1 MKTML
6 RFCVLLISSS
16 LLWACQVDPWEQAEE
31 GYLFRFLEQASAEG
45 LAPQFGDSICFS
57 YSLVLPDSV
66 QRAKRCLIY
75 PVKEQRN
82 FFLYPLAQMRTG
94 DSLAVVWSYAQLAE
108 EWPEGA
114 EQFAPTDSVRVQYRL
129 AYVLDRLSLKAKREQ
144 DYALAKGFV
153 QVEDWQEERLL
164 KLEQA
169 DSLETLLTDYRAAY
183 LAQILNFEQA
193 EEGFF
198 FKLEG
203 QGQGKAAAY
212 WAYYILL
219 ELDNAQLLDNN
230 LRRADRLPLEQA
242 SNKLPNYYQ
251 QAVAKMEVG
260 QRGYFIFP
268 ESSKVLYLE
277 LVAAKEQA
285 E

>member
-16 LLWACQVDPWEQAEE
+16 LFWSCQITWEQAEE
-31 GYLFRFLEQASAEG
+31 GYAFHTLAEG
-45 LAPQFGDSICFS
+45 PVQGQVPQFGDSICFS
-57 YSLVLPDSV
+57 YSLVYPDRV
-66 QRAKRCLIY
+66 ERGARCLIY
-75 PVKEQRN
+75 PVKVQRN
-82 FFLYPLAQMRTG
+82 FFLHPLVQMRTG

-114 EQFAPTDSVRVQYRL
+114 EHFAPTDSVKIQYRL
-129 AYVLDRLSLKAKREQ
+129 NYLLDRLSLKAKREQ
-144 DYALAKGFV
+144 NYALARGFA
-153 QVEDWQEERLL
+153 QTEDWQKESLL
-164 KLEQA
+164 KREQA
-169 DSLETLLTDYRAAY
+169 DSLETLLSDYRAAY

-203 QGQGKAAAY
+203 EGRGKSAAY

-219 ELDNAQLLDNN
+219 ELQNGQLLDNN
-230 LRRADRLPLEQA
+230 LRRGDRLPLEQG
-242 SNKLPNYYQ
+242 SNQLPSYYQ
-251 QAVAKMEVG
+251 QALAKMEVG

-268 ESSKVLYLE
+268 KSRKVLYLE
-277 LVAAKEQA
+277 LAATKEQA